1 MGLSRHWQGAMIPD
15 NSPPIQTRPRMTLSL
30 TSQCV
35 LGSNPAAAERLTLPD
50 GELLYIPQAFSTPE
64 AQGFL
69 EHCLRELP
77 WRQDSIRIAGKT
89 MAVPRLQNWF
99 GEPGAHYSYSGIAL
113 APLPWTASLLEIK
126 ARVESLC
133 DGHFNCVLANHYRDG
148 RDSVSWHSDDEP
160 ELGEQPMIA
169 SVSLGASRRFELRH
183 RQKSAP
189 SLRLTLDHGS
199 LLVML
204 GRTQEFWAHQV
215 PKEKDVHE
223 PRINLTFRRIIHRRE
238 RA

>member
-1 MGLSRHWQGAMIPD
+1 
-15 NSPPIQTRPRMTLSL
+15 
-30 TSQCV
+30 
-35 LGSNPAAAERLTLPD
+35 
-50 GELLYIPQAFSTPE
+50 
-64 AQGFL
+64 
-69 EHCLRELP
+69 
-77 WRQDSIRIAGKT
+77 
-89 MAVPRLQNWF
+89 
-99 GEPGAHYSYSGIAL
+99 
-113 APLPWTASLLEIK
+113 
-126 ARVESLC
+126 
-133 DGHFNCVLANHYRDG
+133 
-148 RDSVSWHSDDEP
+148 
-160 ELGEQPMIA
+160 MIA